1 MINRQIALFM
11 QPSYIDATN
20 SAGQG
25 MVPGSEYFDDPDRMA
40 RFTRA
45 AGAPMEVG
53 FVTSRIH
60 HRASTGLTPPI
71 NREPAVEELYRLRRE
86 IEERIALLH
95 RIRQARFPSGGDQR
109 YARTLARSIARRQAL
124 VRRLAPGAGLED
136 DSGSGPFRD
145 AGGRSG

>member
-25 MVPGSEYFDDPDRMA
+25 MVPGFPPPA